1 MINRS
6 VSGLSQILINSKEKI
21 SNSLILD
28 KKIKIEKIGIR
39 LRRLEIIVS
48 LASEM
53 RFPFFSSNSR

>member
-53 RFPFFSSNSR
+53 RFPFFSLNSR